1 MRDAVRFF
9 DNQFQQMPAQQ
20 LPDLNPFEQRTVP
33 YLKGRVLDYGCGMGN
48 LSVMAARQ
56 GHSVLAVD
64 ASPAAIGHLRQRA
77 QAENLPLQ
85 CRLAQAQ
92 DTIFEGCY
100 DTVLAIGLFMF
111 MDCQLAHEQ
120 VEKMKALTCIDGVMV
135 CNVLVEGTSYLDM
148 FGADDYCL
156 FTPDVVRLWFKG
168 WRTEDFQIEEF
179 AAPGDTIKRFATVI
193 ATRLR

>member
-1 MRDAVRFF
+1 MRDAVHFF
-9 DNQFQQMPAQQ
+9 DNQFQHVPAQQ

-33 YLKGRVLDYGCGMGN
+33 YLKGRVLCGMGN

-92 DTIFEGCY
+92 AGRRH
-100 DTVLAIGLFMF
+100 G
-111 MDCQLAHEQ
+111 AHRR
-120 VEKMKALTCIDGVMV
+120 V
-135 CNVLVEGTSYLDM
+135 
-148 FGADDYCL
+148 
-156 FTPDVVRLWFKG
+156 DVH
-168 WRTEDFQIEEF
+168 
-179 AAPGDTIKRFATVI
+179 
-193 ATRLR
+193 LRAGRQNR

>member
-9 DNQFQQMPAQQ
+9 DNQFQHLPAQQ
-20 LPDLNPFEQRTVP
+20 VPDLNPFEQRSVP

-64 ASPAAIGHLRQRA
+64 ASPAAIGHLRRRA
-77 QAENLPLQ
+77 QAENLPLE
-85 CRLAQAQ
+85 CLLAQAQ
-92 DTIFEGCY
+92 DTIFEGYY

-120 VEKMKALTCIDGVMV
+120 VEKMKALTCLNGVIV
-135 CNVLVEGTSYLDM
+135 CNVLIEGTSYLDM
-148 FGADDYCL
+148 FG
-156 FTPDVVRLWFKG
+156 
-168 WRTEDFQIEEF
+168 
-179 AAPGDTIKRFATVI
+179 
-193 ATRLR
+193 TRPLR

>member
-9 DNQFQQMPAQQ
+9 DNQFKHLAAQPMPE
-20 LPDLNPFEQRTVP
+20 LNPFEQRSLP

-56 GHSVLAVD
+56 GHPVLAVD
-64 ASPAAIGHLRQRA
+64 ASPVAIGHLQQRA
-77 QAENLPLQ
+77 EAENLPMQ
-85 CRLAQAQ
+85 CMLADAQ

-111 MDCQLAHEQ
+111 MDCQQAHRQ
-120 VEKMKALTCIDGVMV
+120 VAKMKALTCPDGVMV
-135 CNVLVEGTSYLDM
+135 CNVLIEGTSYLDM

-156 FTPDVVRLWFKG
+156 FTPGEVQQWFKG

-179 AAPGDTIKRFATVI
+179 AAPGGTVKRFATVI
-193 ATRLR
+193 ATRLH

>member
-9 DNQFQQMPAQQ
+9 DNQFQHLSAQQ
-20 LPDLNPFEQRTVP
+20 VPDLNPFEQRSVP

-56 GHSVLAVD
+56 GYPVLAVD
-64 ASPAAIGHLRQRA
+64 ASPTAIDHLRQRA

-85 CRLAQAQ
+85 CLLAQAQ

-111 MDCQLAHEQ
+111 MGCQLAHQQ
-120 VEKMKALTCIDGVMV
+120 VEKMKALTCLNGVMV
-135 CNVLVEGTSYLDM
+135 CNVLIEGTNYLDM

-156 FTPDVVRLWFKG
+156 FTPDAVRLWFKD

-179 AAPGDTIKRFATVI
+179 AAPGDTLKRFATVI
-193 ATRLR
+193 ATRLH

>member
-9 DNQFQQMPAQQ
+9 DNQFQHLSVQQ
-20 LPDLNPFEQRTVP
+20 VTDLNPFEQRSVP

-48 LSVMAARQ
+48 LSLIAARQ

-64 ASPAAIGHLRQRA
+64 ASPTAIGHLQQRA

-85 CRLAQAQ
+85 CLLAEAQ

-111 MDCQLAHEQ
+111 MDCQLAHQQ
-120 VEKMKALTCIDGVMV
+120 VEKMKALTCLNGVMV
-135 CNVLVEGTSYLDM
+135 CNVLVEGTSFLDM

-168 WRTEDFQIEEF
+168 WRIEDFQIEEF
-179 AAPGDTIKRFATVI
+179 AAPGDTLKRFATVI
-193 ATRLR
+193 ATRLH

>member
-9 DNQFQQMPAQQ
+9 DNQFQHLSAQQ
-20 LPDLNPFEQRTVP
+20 VPDLNPFEQRSVP

-48 LSVMAARQ
+48 LSVLAARQ

-77 QAENLPLQ
+77 QVENLPLQ

-100 DTVLAIGLFMF
+100 DTAIGRYR
-111 MDCQLAHEQ
+111 
-120 VEKMKALTCIDGVMV
+120 G
-135 CNVLVEGTSYLDM
+135 
-148 FGADDYCL
+148 
-156 FTPDVVRLWFKG
+156 
-168 WRTEDFQIEEF
+168 
-179 AAPGDTIKRFATVI
+179 
-193 ATRLR
+193 